1 MSKTYN
7 EFVTLVRNWANRD
20 EEVLSDSIVTDC
32 MDYAVDKAYRVL
44 RIPEL
49 EKTVSFSAADLS
61 AVEVTY
67 GGVTY
72 LELSVPSDLLEYIQ
86 IRRVDESGGS
96 VRVYNERTDIRTFHD
111 LSAEKYSR
119 YYWTRIGNII
129 LVRDTFEATDTDTIE
144 IHYYG
149 KLSALNE
156 RYEVTAINANLDSSR
171 IVSGTAPTD
180 AKTGTTVPTASLKKV
195 TYTEDE
201 DPTNIT
207 TVWYETSVVDGDIP
221 AAASGF
227 TRAIS
232 TVVYYGALEPNW
244 FRDDN
249 QRVLLNGALAEA
261 FIFLNEPDTAQ
272 MYLQRFIQEM
282 EELRRHENFKQAS
295 GGNIQIN
302 VNGGGLI

>member
-20 EEVLSDSIVTDC
+20 EEVLPDAIVTDC
-32 MDYAVDKAYRVL
+32 MDYAIDKAYRVL

-49 EKTVSFSAADLS
+49 EKTVSFSAADLA
-61 AVEVTY
+61 AVEVSY

-72 LELSVPSDLLEYIQ
+72 LELSVPSDMLEYIQ
-86 IRRVDESGGS
+86 IRRVDAGGGS

-111 LSAEKYSR
+111 LNAEKYSR
-119 YYWTRIGNII
+119 NYWTRIGNLLLI
-129 LVRDTFEATDTDTIE
+129 RDTFDADETDTIE

-149 KLSALNE
+149 KLSGLNE
-156 RYEVTAINANLDSSR
+156 RYDVTAVNANLDSSR

-180 AKTGTTVPTASLKKV
+180 AKTGAVVPTASLKKV

-249 QRVLLNGALAEA
+249 QRVLLNGALSEA
-261 FIFLNEPDTAQ
+261 FIYLNEPDTAQ

-282 EELRRHENFKQAS
+282 EELRRHESFKQAS
-295 GGNIQIN
+295 GGNLQIN
-302 VNGGGLI
+302 TNGWGLI